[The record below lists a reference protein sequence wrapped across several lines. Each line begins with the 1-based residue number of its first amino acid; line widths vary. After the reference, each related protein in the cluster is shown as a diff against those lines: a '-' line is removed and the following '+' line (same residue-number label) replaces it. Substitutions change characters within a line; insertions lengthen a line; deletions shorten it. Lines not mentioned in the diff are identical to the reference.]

1 MSQPEWLRDMAIPR
15 VPHIIVAGPEA
26 GGVRYLDPEEAR
38 AAAEAGTAI
47 SLEGRDMATFDLEQ
61 ECIALQNRMLETAKR
76 RRSPDGEEPKRT
88 APDAAEAVADDAAKP
103 KRGARV
109 GMYENRAMVT
119 KPGKKD

>member
-1 MSQPEWLRDMAIPR
+1 MSQPEWLRDMAIQR
-15 VPHIIVAGPEA
+15 VPHIVAVGPEA
-26 GGVRYLDPEEAR
+26 GAVRYLDPEEAR
-38 AAAEAGTAI
+38 AAAEAGTHI

-61 ECIALQNRMLETAKR
+61 ERTAMQNRMLETAKR